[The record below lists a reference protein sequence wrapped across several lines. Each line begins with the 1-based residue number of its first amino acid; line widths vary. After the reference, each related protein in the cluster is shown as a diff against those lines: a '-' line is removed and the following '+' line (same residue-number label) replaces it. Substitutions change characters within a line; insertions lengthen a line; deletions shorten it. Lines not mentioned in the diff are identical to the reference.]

1 MNPKQKKIR
10 EVKTAIFAAWLLSTL
25 LVLAPALHYSHAHA
39 DEAAVVVT
47 EVQPASAPVATPATT
62 TVEVPAAT
70 PAPAPSGK
78 VQKWWQS
85 ALEPV
90 LYAFALFL
98 SAFLVAG
105 LRKLTKL
112 VEKKW
117 SVEIPDSVE
126 RMMTDKA
133 RWAVAWAEEKAEQ
146 RLLYGD
152 GQKTPGAQKIH
163 TVTNILQEFA
173 ESIGHGQEWQR
184 DRVEALAEGV
194 LHLERDV
201 AVGSPEGARADAL
214 AAKKNGNG

>member
-1 MNPKQKKIR
+1 MSPRQKKIS
-10 EVKTAIFAAWLLSTL
+10 EVKAAIFAAWLLSTL

-39 DEAAVVVT
+39 DDAAVAA
-47 EVQPASAPVATPATT
+47 EVQPTSAPATAPTT
-62 TVEVPAAT
+62 EPAAT
-70 PAPAPSGK
+70 PAPAPAAAPSGK

-112 VEKKW
+112 VERKW
-117 SVEIPDSVE
+117 NVDIPDSVE
-126 RMMTDKA
+126 RMMTEKA

-152 GQKTPGAQKIH
+152 GQKTPGAQKISD
-163 TVTNILQEFA
+163 VTKILLDFA
-173 ESIGHGQEWQR
+173 DSLGHGHEWR
-184 DRVEALAEGV
+184 EEKVRALAEGV